1 VSGTIIYSSRGDDY
15 AHAEI
20 GLIRT
25 DGTGERYVDLD
36 IPGQTSWSAGPVFS
50 DGHRMVLHSVEDE
63 RTWEHKSV
71 SHLWIYDI
79 EQDRVLTE
87 IASDMRPADFMPP
100 GVLLPGDERI
110 VINPI
115 VDGKQCIVS
124 MNLDGSDLHYITTPD
139 QGFSY
144 AIVLSPD
151 ATKVAFH
158 VAGPP
163 NYFVVVTNLDGSD
176 RRVIAMDQEHIYFGP
191 VWSSDGEW
199 LLFQECHSPTDPEH
213 FQSDLCISRP
223 DGSDFQVV
231 TSNRSQWFAAA
242 YGNLESRSSGSNMP
256 RWRPNQPVCTYT
268 RLHPDSQTAW
278 RHDPNP
284 SYDDHFN
291 RNYHPEDARG
301 GCQICLLN
309 PYNGEIV
316 EITPYTERNWDFR
329 TAWSNDGDQL
339 VFCRARVGEPPE
351 LWIMDADGGNARF
364 LTRGKLGLGADH
376 PGWA

>member
-1 VSGTIIYSSRGDDY
+1 
-15 AHAEI
+15 
-20 GLIRT
+20 
-25 DGTGERYVDLD
+25 
-36 IPGQTSWSAGPVFS
+36 
-50 DGHRMVLHSVEDE
+50 
-63 RTWEHKSV
+63 
-71 SHLWIYDI
+71 
-79 EQDRVLTE
+79 
-87 IASDMRPADFMPP
+87 
-100 GVLLPGDERI
+100 
-110 VINPI
+110 
-115 VDGKQCIVS
+115 
-124 MNLDGSDLHYITTPD
+124 
-139 QGFSY
+139 
-144 AIVLSPD
+144 
-151 ATKVAFH
+151 
-158 VAGPP
+158 
-163 NYFVVVTNLDGSD
+163 
-176 RRVIAMDQEHIYFGP
+176 
-191 VWSSDGEW
+191 
-199 LLFQECHSPTDPEH
+199 
-213 FQSDLCISRP
+213 
-223 DGSDFQVV
+223 
-231 TSNRSQWFAAA
+231 
-242 YGNLESRSSGSNMP
+242 MP